1 MSQWTRQNGQFEIWE
16 RIGKDK
22 SLFLARG
29 QIIQGLFLVLCTAEI
44 THSSNCILAVDGC
57 PSLQYQTSK
66 VHLFTGARLEGNI
79 ELITDW
85 MRDDD
90 GEVNC
95 RK

>member
-1 MSQWTRQNGQFEIWE
+1 MTNHT
-16 RIGKDK
+16 
-22 SLFLARG
+22 
-29 QIIQGLFLVLCTAEI
+29 GLFLVLHTAQI
-44 THSSNCILAVDGC
+44 AHSSNCILAVDGC
-57 PSLQYQTSK
+57 PSLQHQTSK
-66 VHLFTGARLEGNI
+66 EHFFIDARLEGNI